1 MYDVQMKNSRTKQD
15 AVIPLRSK
23 ENLPVKKQK
32 LTEIKHYF
40 AIVQQ
45 NVLF

>member
-1 MYDVQMKNSRTKQD
+1 MYDVQMKDLRTKQD
-15 AVIPLRSK
+15 AVISLRSK

-32 LTEIKHYF
+32 LTEVKHYF

-45 NVLF
+45 NVFF